1 MDLVH
6 VEGGCKLD
14 YVLGDILSVRS
25 ETLFHLMFSTSQ
37 VLPLAAPGAL
47 PLGGYC
53 ALADFQLLLEL
64 LDLLLDS
71 CLDIKAL
78 KCTAS
83 ALSLGY
89 FILDLCNNRVE
100 LRFWVLR
107 DT

>member
-1 MDLVH
+1 MDLAH
-6 VEGGCKLD
+6 VKGGCKLNC
-14 YVLGDILSVRS
+14 VIGDILSVRS
-25 ETLFHLMFSTSQ
+25 ETLFHRMFSTSQ
-37 VLPLAAPGAL
+37 VPPFAAPSTL
-47 PLGGYC
+47 PHGRYC
-53 ALADFQLLLEL
+53 ALADFRLLLEI

-78 KCTAS
+78 KCTAP

-89 FILDLCNNRVE
+89 FVLDLCNDRVE